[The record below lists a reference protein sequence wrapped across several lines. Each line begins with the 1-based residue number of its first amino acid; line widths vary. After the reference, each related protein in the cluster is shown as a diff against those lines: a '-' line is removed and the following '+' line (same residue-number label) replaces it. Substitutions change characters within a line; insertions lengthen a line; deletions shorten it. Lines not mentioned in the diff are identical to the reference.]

1 MTPPA
6 ATVATRR
13 RTSSRRGA
21 GRRRRGALA
30 LGAVAVAVLVAVLVA
45 PLFQKAIQELSLPLQ
60 HEDIIRQQAAEKH
73 LDSALIAAVI
83 YAESKFNPRTS
94 RAGAQGLM
102 QLLPH
107 TAAYLARRS
116 GATNFS
122 PADLATPRVNI
133 AYGSYYLRY
142 LIDHY
147 GGQVTP
153 ALAAYNAGI
162 SNVDRWQ
169 ADARSDRHG
178 VTFADIPYPETRAYV
193 ERVLRA
199 QRDYRRTYARR
210 LGYE

>member
-1 MTPPA
+1 
-6 ATVATRR
+6 V
-13 RTSSRRGA
+13 
-21 GRRRRGALA
+21 LA

-45 PLFQKAIQELSLPLQ
+45 PLFQKAIQELSLPLR
-60 HEDIIRQQAAEKH
+60 HEDIIRQQAADKH
-73 LDSALIAAVI
+73 LDPALIAAVI

-94 RAGAQGLM
+94 RAGAKGLM

-122 PADLATPRVNI
+122 RADLATPRVNI

-169 ADARSDRHG
+169 ADARSDGHG
-178 VTFADIPYPETRAYV
+178 VTLADIPYPETRAYV

-210 LGYE
+210 LGYQ